1 MSSTS
6 SRQDISGNS
15 PDIYEG
21 SYKDIFTHVNFNF
34 SVVRKRRSSAP
45 VGRPKAPE
53 HALFAA
59 LVLKNLALNSSFR
72 TVEAMLAQDSE
83 LAEFLGF
90 DSEYPPSDSTL
101 RRFFAQL
108 QLETIRDVQAQLLEA
123 LRALGYARGRIIA
136 LDSTP
141 ITAYSRPP
149 TKKNPTPKDPDAKWN
164 IAKCKSGWYFGYKA
178 QVVVDAEDYLPLYD
192 ITTPAD
198 ISDLKMVKPF
208 IKPLKLLGYHP
219 KRALLDAGYDSGE
232 NHIALREGLGAISLI
247 CPNRRGSKKTYSRK
261 LIKKYE
267 KFLYQTTLAR
277 FIAPEK
283 RKTEYRKCCL
293 VLNKTTAYKKF
304 YKMRVAIEQQFA
316 TLKKDFCLEDHKLM
330 ALKNLQK
337 HVALKCLCIL
347 VVALAALRMGR
358 PEAIRSPK
366 FFQH

>member
-6 SRQDISGNS
+6 SRQDIPGNS

-21 SYKDIFTHVNFNF
+21 SYKDIFTYVNFNF
-34 SVVRKRRSSAP
+34 SVISKRRSSSS
-45 VGRPKAPE
+45 VGRPKAPA

-72 TVEAMLAQDSE
+72 TVEAMIAQDSE
-83 LAEFLGF
+83 LAELLGF
-90 DSEYPPSDSTL
+90 DPGCPPSDSTL
-101 RRFFAQL
+101 RRFFTQL
-108 QLETIRDVQAQLLEA
+108 QLETIRDVQTHVLEA
-123 LRALGYARGRIIA
+123 LRALGYARGQIIA

-192 ITTPAD
+192 MITPAD
-198 ISDLKMVKPF
+198 TSDLKMVKPF
-208 IKPLKLLGYHP
+208 IKPLKSRGYRP
-219 KRALLDAGYDSGE
+219 ERALLDAGYDSEE
-232 NHIALREGLGAISLI
+232 NHLALRESLGSISQI
-247 CPNRRGSKKTYSRK
+247 CPNKRGSKKSYTIK
-261 LIKKYE
+261 PLKKY
-267 KFLYQTTLAR
+267 KKLLYQTTLDR
-277 FIAPEK
+277 FIPREK
-283 RKTEYRKCCL
+283 RKKEYRKCCL
-293 VLNKTTAYKKF
+293 VLHTTPEYKKF
-304 YKMRVAIEQQFA
+304 YWKRVASEQHFA

-330 ALKNLQK
+330 TLKNLQK
-337 HVALKCLCIL
+337 HVALKCLCML

-358 PEAIRSPK
+358 PEAIRAPK